1 MGGAVAGGQV
11 VGRFPSL
18 VLGGVDDG
26 DRGNEGRFVP
36 AVATDQF
43 AATLMK
49 WMGLPASA
57 LFEVFPNLRNFSQ
70 TNLGFMA
77 V

>member
-11 VGRFPSL
+11 VGSFPTL

-36 AVATDQF
+36 TVATDQF

-49 WMGLPASA
+49 WMGLPGSA
-57 LFEVFPNLRNFSQ
+57 LPEVFPNLRNFTRS
-70 TNLGFMA
+70 NLGFMA
-77 V
+77 T